1 MMLILP
7 SMNDSKKNGNKPTKR
22 TNKRA
27 MNRES
32 SRQLLESRNIEY
44 CTNNDG
50 IHLIVTGN
58 YGFIDFWPGNGKW
71 KARDQSMS
79 GFGAF
84 NLIDMIESGQL

>member
-1 MMLILP
+1 
-7 SMNDSKKNGNKPTKR
+7 MNDSKKNGNKPTKR

-32 SRQLLESRNIEY
+32 SRQLLESRNIGY

-84 NLIDMIESGQL
+84 NLIDMIESGLL